1 MKDNERTVDAMENK
15 EILRYKVGG
24 LLYTPAVNDKAAD
37 KIKNGQFD
45 SLTSVCFCLEDSI
58 KDDALEFAE
67 SVLMNSLD
75 KLRDMDENERPMIFV
90 RIRTPQHLR
99 AVHEKMY
106 KQLDAVTGYVLPK
119 FDLSNHDDYVRII
132 EDINRQSDKAFYAMP
147 ILESRMIADISTR
160 TGTLQTIKQSVDSIK
175 DSILNMRVGGND
187 FCNLY
192 GLRRSQSQCIYDI
205 GVIRDILIDI
215 INVFAFDYVVS
226 GPVWEYFGKE
236 SENGWAEGLRRELE
250 LDRLNGFIGKTA
262 IHPSQLPLIYK
273 SLQVKQD
280 DLEDALSIL
289 NWKTD
294 KLGVAKSGRA
304 NRMNEVKCHVNW
316 AKKIAA
322 LGQIYGVREESSDE
336 IHEQGAVKA
345 C

>member
-1 MKDNERTVDAMENK
+1 MENK
-15 EILRYKVGG
+15 EILKYKVGG
-24 LLYTPAVNDKAAD
+24 LLYTPAVNDRAAD
-37 KIKNGQFD
+37 KIKNGVFKN
-45 SLTSVCFCLEDSI
+45 LTSVCFCLEDAI
-58 KDDALEFAE
+58 QDDALEFAE
-67 SVLMNSLD
+67 SVLMKSLD
-75 KLRDMDENERPMIFV
+75 KLRDMDAEKRPLIFI

-99 AVHEKMY
+99 AIHEKFY

-119 FDLSNHDDYVRII
+119 FDLSNHDEYVSIM
-132 EDINRQSDKAFYAMP
+132 EEINRQSDRTFYAMP
-147 ILESRMIADISTR
+147 VLESRMIADINTR
-160 TGTLQTIKQSVDSIK
+160 TGTLQTLKQSVDRIK
-175 DSILNMRVGGND
+175 EHILNIRVGGND

-192 GLRRSQSQCIYDI
+192 GLRRSESQSIYDI

-236 SENGWAEGLRRELE
+236 GVNGWAEGLRRELE

-262 IHPSQLPLIYK
+262 IHPSQLPVIYK
-273 SLQVKQD
+273 SLQVREN

-294 KLGVAKSGRA
+294 KLGVAKSSSG
-304 NRMNEVKCHVNW
+304 RMNEVKCHLNW
-316 AKKIAA
+316 ANKIAA
-322 LGQIYGVREESSDE
+322 LGQIYGVREETSDE
-336 IHEQGAVKA
+336 IHTEGAIKA